1 MGCRRRWPGLSR
13 SWSGLAS
20 AGPARA
26 PEAAG
31 GGVFAEG
38 CGWGAGPAWLS
49 QGRPTTWPGGA
60 RRAWAEG
67 QWRSPSAWGQA
78 LALGS
83 RAVGEAPDLRMEGAV
98 CGESSQ
104 SCQGG
109 RSKGPLR
116 LLALFSS
123 SLLRWCWLFWLLCGF
138 GRAGFYLWASDSLP
152 VFYTRQLCNQ
162 EWVYTKFPARK
173 CTKPETEAGSLPLKA
188 PVVVKEE
195 PADRQDRDKMSSS
208 PAFLGR
214 LPS

>member
-13 SWSGLAS
+13 SWSRLAS

-38 CGWGAGPAWLS
+38 CGCGAGPAWLS

-60 RRAWAEG
+60 PRAWAEG
-67 QWRSPSAWGQA
+67 QWRWPSAWGQA

-123 SLLRWCWLFWLLCGF
+123 SLLRWCWLFWVCIG
-138 GRAGFYLWASDSLP
+138 ALWALANPLPSRPFFFFLASLL
-152 VFYTRQLCNQ
+152 FNNGGTRILDLFSGGIFVAGGVMQ
-162 EWVYTKFPARK
+162 
-173 CTKPETEAGSLPLKA
+173 GSLGTFPF
-188 PVVVKEE
+188 
-195 PADRQDRDKMSSS
+195 RR
-208 PAFLGR
+208 
-214 LPS
+214 